1 MNLTGKTIAITASRK
16 AEEQGEAFTR
26 NGASVFFAPTVRIV
40 PVGEDTLLA
49 EATAAVLK
57 SEPDYLLVTTG
68 FGLNGWLDAADSA
81 GSDSSSTGEQ
91 LREKFGQATIL
102 VRGAKGR
109 GAVRGNGWS
118 DSGMAEV
125 ETTESLVDL
134 ALTHDLSGKTVVL
147 QQHGNPDPAQVKRLE
162 DAGAR
167 VIEGRPHRWEQPLEP
182 ALVEELI
189 EKTVAGDIDAIT
201 FTAAPAVE
209 ALFDRARELGRYE
222 ELVAGLQKIVVGSVG
237 PVTSVPLKEAG
248 IEPLEPERHRLG
260 ALTKL
265 VTEALG
271 K

>member
-26 NGASVFFAPTVRIV
+26 NGASVFFAPTVRIA
-40 PVGEDTLLA
+40 PVGEDALLK

-57 SEPDYLLVTTG
+57 TDPDYLLVTTG

-81 GSDSSSTGEQ
+81 GTGEQ
-91 LREKFGQATIL
+91 LREKFGKAAIL

-109 GAVRGNGWS
+109 GAVRGHGWS
-118 DSGMAEV
+118 DSGIANA

-134 ALTHDLSGKTVVL
+134 ALTHELSGKTVVL

-162 DAGAR
+162 DAGAT

-189 EKTVAGDIDAIT
+189 QKTIAGEIDAIT

-209 ALFDRARELGRYE
+209 ALFARARERGSYE
-222 ELVAGLQKIVVGSVG
+222 ELVSALKNTVIGSVG
-237 PVTSVPLKEAG
+237 PVTTVPLAEAG
-248 IEPLEPERHRLG
+248 LTPVEPERHRLG

-265 VTEALG
+265 VTETLS

>member
-1 MNLTGKTIAITASRK
+1 MNLTGTTIAITASRK

-40 PVGEDTLLA
+40 PVGEDALLA

-68 FGLNGWLDAADSA
+68 FGLNGWLNAADSDSA
-81 GSDSSSTGEQ
+81 GTGEQ
-91 LREKFGQATIL
+91 LRDKFGQATIL

-182 ALVEELI
+182 TLVEELI
-189 EKTVAGDIDAIT
+189 EKTVVGDIDAIT

-209 ALFDRARELGRYE
+209 ALFDRARELDRYE
-222 ELVAGLQKIVVGSVG
+222 ELVSALKTTVIGSVG

-248 IEPLEPERHRLG
+248 LEPLEPERHRLG

-265 VTEALG
+265 VTETLG